1 MKYACTGQK
10 EGKVLIYWIE
20 VKNWGGEIIEN
31 ILKYLF
37 LKGMGIGSKELTRFP
52 KFKGL

>member
-20 VKNWGGEIIEN
+20 VNNWGGRNNWKYTKVFFSKGNGNWFKRINPISEI
-31 ILKYLF
+31 
-37 LKGMGIGSKELTRFP
+37 
-52 KFKGL
+52 

>member
-20 VKNWGGEIIEN
+20 VKNWGGGIIEN
-31 ILKYLF
+31 ILKYF
-37 LKGMGIGSKELTRFP
+37 FSKGNGDW
-52 KFKGL
+52 FKRINPISEI